1 MEHRVAEP
9 FLLAWDIV
17 VIWPVVYLWQSAGES
32 VVFVLGFRLGVS
44 PEMDAGVVVELL
56 VVLSVIMLCMILL
69 LSSDLALGSG
79 VLVLG

>member
-9 FLLAWDIV
+9 FLLAWGVV

-32 VVFVLGFRLGVS
+32 VVFGLGFGLGVS

-56 VVLSVIMLCMILL
+56 VVLSVIML
-69 LSSDLALGSG
+69 
-79 VLVLG
+79 